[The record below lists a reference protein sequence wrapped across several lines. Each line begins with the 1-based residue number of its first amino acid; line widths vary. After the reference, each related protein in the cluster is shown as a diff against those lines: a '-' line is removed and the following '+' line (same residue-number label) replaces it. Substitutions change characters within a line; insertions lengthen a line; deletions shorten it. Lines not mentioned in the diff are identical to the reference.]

1 MASSAVLGKR
11 SRNPET
17 DTAENPAP
25 LTAVAVEIVPSDTE
39 LVIKSIQQTAPRL
52 HGFVFLHQVYSLLS
66 NRTLVD
72 EDICH
77 LRLNTKSYKIL
88 HCDFCKSGGSAIK
101 FANAMLLIS
110 TDEYVRSL
118 EKFIS
123 SDNASDRVLIHNFAH
138 WLRNNTQISVMRKDL
153 TVTSYASAADDDV
166 QVSASLTTK
175 DVDRLI
181 NCGFLHYRNSGD
193 IDMSA
198 TSASSSVDD
207 SELFWL
213 SHPAIRY
220 EPTFAYFLV
229 MIVGLMG

>member
-1 MASSAVLGKR
+1 MASLVVLGKR
-11 SRNPET
+11 SRHPESDVTENPE
-17 DTAENPAP
+17 A
-25 LTAVAVEIVPSDTE
+25 LTADSVVPSDTE

-77 LRLNTKSYKIL
+77 LRLNAKSYKVL
-88 HCDFCKSGGSAIK
+88 HCDFCKSGGSATK
-101 FANAMLLIS
+101 FVNAMLLIS
-110 TDEYVRSL
+110 TDEYIRSL

-123 SDNASDRVLIHNFAH
+123 GDYASDRVLIQNFAH
-138 WLRNNTQISVMRKDL
+138 WLRSNTQISVMRKDL
-153 TVTSYASAADDDV
+153 TVTIFTTAADDDV
-166 QVSASLTTK
+166 QVSSSLTTK

-181 NCGFLHYRNSGD
+181 NYGFLHYRNSGD

-198 TSASSSVDD
+198 ASASRSSVDE

-220 EPTFAYFLV
+220 ENHLYCFCV
-229 MIVGLMG
+229 MVRALLG